1 MTSKERVFHID
12 QECFIIYAEDLSSRK
27 ERFLRVGNSM
37 ALHRFG
43 EGLTFL
49 SLITPLFPGDAF
61 KEPEIF
67 SPNVDKRIIGLK
79 SVTDRFVT
87 FLQNEGVD
95 TSHVKVSV
103 ADGQGHPQ
111 NGKFTEGQFLHE
123 MKKRQTRVRHSFA
136 SFYDDGNVRIFNHN
150 ACMFDLNESLRDTLD
165 EPKETDLLTFKNV
178 GYYRE
183 CYAKSGI
190 IYSGQSLFVFSH
202 GEFACLSDNT
212 EWVTDAVRVGID
224 PGKVSFLYIVPSVE
238 PDSLWLK
245 TFIRRMGQDSGSKM
259 RIVVKG
265 QPPDWLGLVS
275 DEIFVP
281 LYPDRESVEV
291 RIGEVRLF
299 FQNQRIN
306 IYHRGVR
313 LQLNAKHGFLKSGN
327 EIGGEY
333 VTAGGKKPLSL
344 VLGAK
349 SSDSD
354 SNGLQII
361 PYNPVIFVGQI
372 SGSDDAEVS
381 DPSEPNILMEQ
392 RLGMD
397 KSSVMTV
404 QNVLLRTK
412 VNAVPE
418 NLDPFLF
425 FSKEYDLQ
433 QVQAKYEA
441 FRTSLGKDFVLNQ
454 ADSDRCKARYEKI
467 MKDKQFY
474 LDEQQRLLDFID
486 KLDDKEYQ
494 SEYHSTRSNDQS
506 GTSEIPSNRSE
517 SKNGT
522 LSEDENDGKN
532 IGDSHIRESS
542 MKSASVPSP
551 SADEKSN
558 FDDEASSADNL
569 AEKSSPDDFSDDTSS
584 DDSYNAQELL
594 QTGSFDEYADKVKPM
609 NVGRKYQYNGED
621 GLDGMPNDTDDDE
634 TTKKS
639 GARWWMW
646 LIPLLLFLIL
656 LGILAYILWPH
667 IQSKGWKTHKSMTQ
681 KEFIDQ
687 MNEKY
692 GYDEASTLLSPEE
705 AFLNGMTP
713 PSDEE
718 DKQYSNYNPNEGTP
732 IRSVKTSFYY
742 KFHMTTEDKI
752 ELTNIIAQSNDYQ
765 KMGKKHSRKYESD
778 DPHWIYPGNILTM
791 PDGSNVTVVGGDTMW
806 SLCET
811 YLLNEINSYELEVRN
826 LIEATKT
833 KAMAVG
839 DAKIRFAQIKA
850 ETHSQMV
857 RDFMDAL
864 LAQSNY
870 YGWEPEIVFNE

>member
-1 MTSKERVFHID
+1 MNNKERVFQID

-37 ALHRFG
+37 SLHRFG

-67 SPNVDKRIIGLK
+67 SPNADKRIIGLQN
-79 SVTDRFVT
+79 VLNRFVT
-87 FLQNEGVD
+87 FLQTEGVD
-95 TSHVKVSV
+95 TNHVIVST
-103 ADGQGHPQ
+103 ADGQGHLE
-111 NGKFTEGQFLHE
+111 NRRLSEKQFINRI
-123 MKKRQTRVRHSFA
+123 KDKQSRNRHSFA
-136 SFYDDGNVRIFNHN
+136 AFYDDGNIRIFNRN
-150 ACMFDLNESLRDTLD
+150 ECMFDLIESLSRTLD
-165 EPKETDLLTFKNV
+165 EPKETEVLMAKNISI
-178 GYYRE
+178 YRD
-183 CYAKSGI
+183 CYAKSGV
-190 IYSGQSLFVFSH
+190 IYSGQSLFIFSH

-212 EWVTDAVRVGID
+212 EWVTDAVRIGID

-245 TFIRRMGQDSGSKM
+245 TFIRRMNRHDGSKM
-259 RIVVKG
+259 RIVIKG
-265 QPPDWLGLVS
+265 QPPNWLGLVS

-291 RIGEVRLF
+291 KIGDVRLF

-306 IYHRGVR
+306 IYHHGVR
-313 LQLNAKHGFLKSGN
+313 LQLNARHGFLRSGN

-333 VTAGGKKPLSL
+333 VTSEGKKPMSL
-344 VLGAK
+344 VLGDKK
-349 SSDSD
+349 SRGTSDE
-354 SNGLQII
+354 LRII
-361 PYNPVIFVGQI
+361 PYNPVIFAGI
-372 SGSDDAEVS
+372 IRDNDDASVA
-381 DPSEPNILMEQ
+381 DLDEPNILIEQ
-392 RLGMD
+392 RLSVD
-397 KSSVMTV
+397 SSSELTI

-412 VNAVPE
+412 VNPVPE

-433 QVQAKYEA
+433 QVQSKYDE
-441 FRTSLGKDFVLNQ
+441 FRASLGKDFVLNQ

-467 MKDKQFY
+467 IKDKQFY
-474 LDEQQRLLDFID
+474 LDEQQRLLDFMD

-494 SEYHSTRSNDQS
+494 KEYHSAVQNAQ
-506 GTSEIPSNRSE
+506 NQV
-517 SKNGT
+517 
-522 LSEDENDGKN
+522 KN
-532 IGDSHIRESS
+532 IDDSRIRASS
-542 MKSASVPSP
+542 MNSASVPSP
-551 SADEKSN
+551 SSDEEDPSN
-558 FDDEASSADNL
+558 QVQNDETTKQVQNDNDKE
-569 AEKSSPDDFSDDTSS
+569 EKI

-621 GLDGMPNDTDDDE
+621 GLDGLPNDNDKE
-634 TTKKS
+634 EESHHKS
-639 GARWWMW
+639 GLRWWMW
-646 LIPLLLFLIL
+646 IIPLLLFLIL

-667 IQSKGWKTHKSMTQ
+667 IQPIMQKHHKAVTQ
-681 KEFIDQ
+681 QEFLQQ
-687 MNEKY
+687 MDEKY
-692 GYDEASTLLSPEE
+692 SEDDYENVLSPEDALLSGRMNE
-705 AFLNGMTP
+705 MTP
-713 PSDEE
+713 PNDEE
-718 DKQYSNYNPNEGTP
+718 NIIYDNYNPQSDTP

-765 KMGKKHSRKYESD
+765 KMGRKHNNKYESD
-778 DPHWIYPGNILTM
+778 DPNWIYPGNILTM
-791 PDGSNVTVVGGDTMW
+791 PDGSNVTVVRGDTMW

-811 YLLNEINSYELEVRN
+811 YLVDEINAYELEVRN

-833 KAMAVG
+833 KLMSIG

-870 YGWEPEIVFNE
+870 YGWEPNVKFNE